1 MKIFFAGDIFGR
13 PGRTALE
20 RILPSLKSEFG
31 PFDFTVVNCENAAAG
46 FGMTERIMN
55 DFLSWGVDVMTSGN
69 HIWDKKEFVRVLDEE
84 PRILR
89 PANYPPAAPGRGWGV
104 FEKNG
109 KKLMVMNLQGR
120 AFMPD
125 IDCPF
130 RAADDVLSAL
140 AAEGPLAVFVDFHAE
155 ATAEKLALARYLDG
169 RISAL
174 AGTHTH
180 VQTADETILPR
191 GTAFIT
197 DVGMTGGHGG
207 IIGMTYDSVIPKFLT
222 SVPSKFEVDEDDV
235 HLQGILIEVDDETG
249 RALDIR
255 RINIRDDRFTD

>member
-1 MKIFFAGDIFGR
+1 MKILFAGDVFGR
-13 PGRTALE
+13 PGRTVLEKSLPAL
-20 RILPSLKSEFG
+20 RAEFG
-31 PFDFTVVNCENAAAG
+31 PFDFTIVNCENAAAG

-55 DFLSWGVDVMTSGN
+55 DLLSFGVDVMTSGN
-69 HIWDKKEFVRVLDEE
+69 HIWDKKEFVRVLDED

-109 KKLMVMNLQGR
+109 KRLMVANLQGR

-130 RAADDVLSAL
+130 RAADEIL
-140 AAEGPLAVFVDFHAE
+140 ASQADQGPVAAFVDFHAE

-207 IIGMTYDSVIPKFLT
+207 IIGMTFDSVIPKFLL
-222 SVPSKFEVDEDDV
+222 SVPTKFEVDESDV
-235 HLQGILIEVDDETG
+235 RLQGASIEIDDETG

-255 RINIRDDRFTD
+255 RIDMPYERFVD